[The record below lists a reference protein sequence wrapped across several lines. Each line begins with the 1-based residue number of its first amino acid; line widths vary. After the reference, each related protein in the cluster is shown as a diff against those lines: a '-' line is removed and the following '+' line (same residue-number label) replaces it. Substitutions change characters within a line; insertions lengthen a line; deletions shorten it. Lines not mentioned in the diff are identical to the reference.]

1 VEFLTRYTRWTS
13 VAAVEG
19 SGIGHSSFEAGLR
32 LQMDGLPRLP
42 SSLRRGRISGF
53 VFRDDEGTGRF
64 TSQPLRPGTE
74 VRLDGQVATTDAQG
88 RFTFEG
94 VEPGPHRVEA
104 VLPLDAGAYFTMP
117 SAVSVRAGEPVR
129 FGIAQARARLDGT
142 VRDDVGNVL
151 RGVTAIVSGMGR
163 SSHVVTDSSGRLR
176 FAGAEGEYEVR
187 VQPES
192 LPAGYDV
199 SRLSPRR
206 IRLAAGAPARFA
218 EVARAHRSV
227 RGRVRVSDPE
237 HVRVRLVELARST
250 GLAADGSY
258 VFRNLAPG
266 RYTVAVEISGRTVSR
281 QVVVPEG
288 PGVVRDVDLEP

>member
-1 VEFLTRYTRWTS
+1 
-13 VAAVEG
+13 
-19 SGIGHSSFEAGLR
+19 
-32 LQMDGLPRLP
+32 
-42 SSLRRGRISGF
+42 
-53 VFRDDEGTGRF
+53 
-64 TSQPLRPGTE
+64 

-88 RFTFEG
+88 RFTFED

-104 VLPLDAGAYFTMP
+104 VLPPDAGAYFTTP
-117 SAVSVRAGEPVR
+117 SAVSVRDGEPVR
-129 FGIAQARARLDGT
+129 FGIARAQARLDGT
-142 VRDDVGNVL
+142 VHDDVGNVL
-151 RGVTAIVSGMGR
+151 QGVTAIVSGMGR

-199 SRLSPRR
+199 SRLSPQRV
-206 IRLAAGAPARFA
+206 RLAAGAPARFT
-218 EVARAHRSV
+218 EVVRAHRSV
-227 RGRVRVSDPE
+227 RGRVKVNDPE
-237 HVRVRLVELARST
+237 HVLVRLVEPDRVT

-266 RYTVAVEISGRTVSR
+266 RYTVAAEISGRTVSR
-281 QVVVPEG
+281 QVVVPQG